1 MVVVHGGL
9 SFELSPEGLIYAWFQ
24 AQKDS
29 KSSLQERNRGGKENC
44 VSGDAAAVI
53 WSVDMWWS
61 NTSQNCI
68 CKWINSCYSLFC

>member
-29 KSSLQERNRGGKENC
+29 KSSLQERNRGGKRKLC
-44 VSGDAAAVI
+44 L
-53 WSVDMWWS
+53 WWCCCS
-61 NTSQNCI
+61 NLI
-68 CKWINSCYSLFC
+68 CRHVMVKHQPKLHLQMD